1 MLVVRIIV
9 GYYYQSAELRKN
21 LYYKKQNDQKYPAG
35 KKGYIIPTREYQY
48 DCERSDLLYWSKPVG
63 RPPEAL

>member
-9 GYYYQSAELRKN
+9 GYYQSAELRKN

-35 KKGYIIPTREYQY
+35 KKGYIIPAREYQY
-48 DCERSDLLYWSKPVG
+48 DCDERSDLL
-63 RPPEAL
+63 E

>member
-35 KKGYIIPTREYQY
+35 KKGYIIPAREYQY
-48 DCERSDLLYWSKPVG
+48 DCDERSDLL
-63 RPPEAL
+63 E